1 MSLLLMSFIQLQ
13 GMGWLTWVIVG
24 VVVLL
29 ALFLIFFFVK
39 GIKKA
44 EKETEEEWSLSQR
57 SIFTNAP
64 TPPDENPERT
74 GVRTAELE
82 AVAPPPPPQ
91 PAPRPAGETRSLS
104 SATEAGERAKTEP
117 LKSVPVVEPEPE
129 AERPRLIPALPPRT
143 KKRDEQPAR
152 EERGTELLVSRG
164 PEKVEQSEKVE
175 QPNEPA
181 PFDDEVWAGL
191 EVDEQPV
198 AEPPAVD
205 EASES
210 PKIAPRRFI
219 PPVPPDVPREAR
231 VNQRRREMFEP
242 PVIES
247 VKRREPFE
255 PPIIEP
261 LKSPDEPPR
270 EMRNMVEA
278 RPVTIERDVAP
289 QERTLR
295 SESEAPVFSGERAVE
310 AAPQPTA
317 PEAVGTSGQ
326 SDLWGTQ
333 RTGSIPNL
341 PAETRR
347 SGSIL
352 NLPADASDAPMVYGE
367 PAADRDAQAIGSLS
381 NYGKDPDAG
390 KGRKW
395 IGLVV
400 LLGVVVAAV
409 LLYFFVRPINER
421 VNNWFAQVRG
431 RNLAASKPVAPDF
444 KAQIFPARAEMNNN
458 SSTAKAKGRV
468 INSSDAPLEG
478 LSVEVELVRRD
489 NAPPD
494 IRTGPVNPPQL
505 APNQQGIF
513 EFDIDLKQHTGTYK
527 VNKLIGKDGEISFK
541 TPGQNKPQA
550 QPQSQ

>member
-1 MSLLLMSFIQLQ
+1 MSLLLLSFIQLQ

-24 VVVLL
+24 VIVLL

-64 TPPDENPERT
+64 APPVETPVRS

-82 AVAPPPPPQ
+82 AVAPPPTQ
-91 PAPRPAGETRSLS
+91 SIPRQAGETRTPTSPI
-104 SATEAGERAKTEP
+104 EAGERAMTEP
-117 LKSVPVVEPEPE
+117 LKSVPAVEPEPE
-129 AERPRLIPALPPRT
+129 AESPQPAPDLPPVI
-143 KKRDEQPAR
+143 EQREQPPAR
-152 EERGTELLVSRG
+152 EERGTALLVSKG
-164 PEKVEQSEKVE
+164 PERVEQE
-175 QPNEPA
+175 NEPT

-191 EVDEQPV
+191 EIDEQPV
-198 AEPPAVD
+198 AETPAAD
-205 EASES
+205 EAIEASKIEAQQSE
-210 PKIAPRRFI
+210 APIII
-219 PPVPPDVPREAR
+219 PPVQPDAPREAR
-231 VNQRRREMFEP
+231 VEHRGREMFEP
-242 PVIES
+242 PIIES
-247 VKRREPFE
+247 MKRREPFE
-255 PPIIEP
+255 PPVIEP
-261 LKSPDEPPR
+261 LKSPDEPPPAT
-270 EMRNMVEA
+270 RNVVET
-278 RPVTIERDVAP
+278 RPLAVERDVAP
-289 QERTLR
+289 QESTLR
-295 SESEAPVFSGERAVE
+295 SESEAPVYPGERTGE
-310 AAPQPTA
+310 TAPQPAA
-317 PEAVGTSGQ
+317 PSAVRTSGQ
-326 SDLWGTQ
+326 SDLWGAQ
-333 RTGSIPNL
+333 RTGSVSGL
-341 PAETRR
+341 PAEIRR

-352 NLPADASDAPMVYGE
+352 NLPAEASDAPMVFGE
-367 PAADRDAQAIGSLS
+367 PATDRDAQAIGSLS

-400 LLGVVVAAV
+400 LLGVIVAAA

-421 VNNWFAQVRG
+421 VDEWFARVRG
-431 RNLAASKPVAPDF
+431 RNLAASKPVTPDF
-444 KAQIFPARAEMNNN
+444 KAQIFPARAEVNTNT
-458 SSTAKAKGRV
+458 STAKAKGRV
-468 INSSDAPLEG
+468 INASDAPLEG

-494 IRTGPVNPPQL
+494 VRTGPVNPTTL

-513 EFDIDLKQHTGTYK
+513 EFDIDLKQHTATYK